1 MRVNI
6 LGGGPAG
13 LYLAILLK
21 KQNPAHR
28 IQVVERNAPD
38 DTFGWGVVFSDETMS
53 NLEEAD
59 RETYAQITGE
69 FCRWTEIDIFV
80 EDTKIRSTGHGFCG
94 IARKRLLQILQDRAR
109 ALGVELSFKK
119 EELDVD
125 AYRKDC
131 DLLVGSDGLRSVVRK
146 RYESVFQP
154 TLDVRKARYIWLGTT
169 RRWET
174 FTFSFRKNEHGL
186 FQIHAY
192 PFDAT
197 HGTMI
202 VETDE
207 ATFRAAGLD
216 RMSEAE
222 SVAYCE
228 KLFAKELDGGRCL
241 PNRSTW
247 IQFTTVRN
255 ERWSHE
261 NVVILGDAAHT
272 AHFSIGSGTK
282 IALEDAISIAQQIA
296 KAEREGRSI
305 ESALQGYEEERK
317 PIVGRI
323 QTAAQ
328 QSLEWFENA
337 PRYYER
343 AMQKGEPLELA
354 FSLLTRSRRITHAN
368 LKVRDPGLVAE
379 VDRSFSDRSGVEGSR
394 ASTKPQAPPPM
405 FSPFRLR
412 DLVLPNRVVVSPMC
426 EYSATDGMPNDWHL
440 VHLGSRAVGGAGLV
454 MAEMTDVTADGRI
467 THGCTGLYS
476 DAHVAA
482 WKRVVDFVHGHSAS
496 KIGIQLGH
504 AGRKASTL
512 LPWEGDAPLRDAT
525 AWETIAPSPLPYDA
539 GYPAPRE
546 MNRADMLA
554 LRDAFV
560 AATHRALSAGFDL
573 LELHMAHGY
582 LLSSFLTPLANQRTD
597 EYGGSLENR
606 MRFPLEIFEAVRA
619 AWPKEKPLGVRV
631 SATDW
636 VDGGFTDTDAVVVSR
651 ALKER
656 GCDFIDVS
664 TGQTSPLC
672 KPVYGRMYQTP
683 FADRI
688 GAEAGIATIAVGN
701 IQDFDQI
708 NTIVAS
714 GRADLCALARPHLF
728 DPYFTLHAAA
738 AQGWASEVAWPKQ
751 YLAAR
756 PR

>member
-59 RETYAQITGE
+59 AETYREITGE
-69 FCRWTEIDIFV
+69 FCRWTEIDILV
-80 EDTKIRSTGHGFCG
+80 EDQKIRSTGHGFCG
-94 IARKRLLQILQDRAR
+94 IARKRLLEILQDRAR
-109 ALGVELSFKK
+109 ALGVELTFKK

-125 AYRKDC
+125 AYRRDC
-131 DLLVGSDGLRSVVRK
+131 DLLVGSDGLRSVVRTRWK
-146 RYESVFQP
+146 DVFKPQ
-154 TLDVRKARYIWLGTT
+154 LDVRKARYIWLGTT

-192 PFDAT
+192 PFDAKF
-197 HGTMI
+197 GTMI

-207 ATFRAAGLD
+207 ATYRKAGLGE
-216 RMSEAE
+216 MSEAE

-228 KLFAKELDGGRCL
+228 KLFAKELDGGKCL
-241 PNRSTW
+241 PNRSSW

-255 ERWSHE
+255 EHWSHE

-282 IALEDAISIAQQIA
+282 IALEDAISIAQQLA
-296 KAEREGRSI
+296 KAEAEGRTI
-305 ESALQGYEEERK
+305 ESALQGYEEERR

-343 AMQKGEPLELA
+343 AMRTEKGEPFELA
-354 FSLLTRSRRITHAN
+354 ISLLTRSRRITHAN
-368 LKVRDPGLVAE
+368 LALRDPSLVEKA
-379 VDRSFSDRSGVEGSR
+379 DRAFAARNGAKALG
-394 ASTKPQAPPPM
+394 KAPPPM
-405 FSPFRLR
+405 FAPLHLR
-412 DLVLPNRVVVSPMC
+412 ELELPNRVVVSPMC
-426 EYSATDGMPNDWHL
+426 QYSATDGMPDDWHL

-454 MAEMTDVTADGRI
+454 MAEMTDVRADGRI
-467 THGCTGLYS
+467 TTGCTGLYS
-476 DAHVAA
+476 DTHVAA

-525 AWETIAPSPLPYDA
+525 AWEAIAPSSLPYDE

-546 MNRADMLA
+546 MTRADMIA
-554 LRDAFV
+554 LVGAFE
-560 AATHRALSAGFDL
+560 AATRRAESAGFDL

-597 EYGGSLENR
+597 AWGGSLENR
-606 MRFPLEIFEAVRA
+606 MRFPLEVFEAVRA
-619 AWPKEKPLGVRV
+619 LWPRQKPLGVRV

-636 VDGGFTDTDAVVVSR
+636 VDGGFTDTDAVAVAR

-672 KPVYGRMYQTP
+672 RPVYGRMYQTP

-688 GAEAGIATIAVGN
+688 GAEAGIRTIAVGN

-708 NTIVAS
+708 NTIVLS
-714 GRADLCALARPHLF
+714 GRADLCALARPHLI
-728 DPYFTLHAAA
+728 DPYFTLHAAV
-738 AQGWASEVAWPKQ
+738 AQGWSDQVAWPKQ
-751 YLAAR
+751 YLPAR